1 MSEDGPESLT
11 LRYLRRLDEKMDR
24 LTADVGE
31 LKVRMTSLE
40 QQAANLAS
48 TQASH
53 YAILSTRLDRVETR
67 LDRIERR
74 LDLVEPA
81 LR

>member
-1 MSEDGPESLT
+1 MSDGPDNL
-11 LRYLRRLDEKMDR
+11 LLVYLRRLDDKSDR
-24 LTADVGE
+24 MAADMQE
-31 LKVRMTSLE
+31 LKTRMTSVE
-40 QQAANLAS
+40 QQVANLAA

-53 YAILSTRLDRVETR
+53 YAILSSRLDRVEAR

-81 LR
+81 R